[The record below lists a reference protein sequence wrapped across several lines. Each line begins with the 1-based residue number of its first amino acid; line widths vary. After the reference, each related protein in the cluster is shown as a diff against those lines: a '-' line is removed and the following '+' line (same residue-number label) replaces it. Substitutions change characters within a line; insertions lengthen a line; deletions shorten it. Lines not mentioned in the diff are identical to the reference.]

1 LRWVRFEHE
10 GTVSYGNW
18 YQEGI
23 RKIEGDPFQVWTET
37 NQILNLEEVRLL
49 APTVPSKVVCL
60 GLNYR
65 DHAAE
70 MQEEPPAKPI
80 VFIKPASS
88 VIGPNDLIQIPP
100 QSQRVDYEAELG
112 VVIGKTARDVNAAQA
127 AEYILGY
134 TCGND
139 VTARD
144 LQEGQ
149 WTVAKGFDTF
159 CPLGP
164 AIVDGIDPTDLE
176 VSLYLNG
183 ELRQHSTTSNL
194 IFPVAYLVEYISK
207 IMTLEPGDV
216 ILTGT
221 PGGIGPMKPG
231 DLVEVDLKGIGRLS
245 NPVGLRS

>member
-18 YQEGI
+18 KQEGI
-23 RKIEGDPFQVWTET
+23 RKIEGDPFHVWAET
-37 NQILNLEEVRLL
+37 NQILNAEEVRLL
-49 APTVPSKVVCL
+49 APTIPSKVVCL

-80 VFIKPASS
+80 VFIKPTSS
-88 VIGPNDLIQIPP
+88 VIGPKDLIQIPP

-164 AIVDGIDPTDLE
+164 AIVDGIDPADVE

-183 ELRQHSTTSNL
+183 ELRQHSTTANL

-231 DLVEVDLKGIGRLS
+231 DLVEVELKGIGRLS
-245 NPVGLRS
+245 NPVGLRC